1 MTARGFQ
8 HAIVLST
15 SWRATEEVLA
25 AFIVSCTACTTQL
38 VVSIKRH
45 NYDSRSPMGREMSEA
60 DQRWGARLKQ
70 ARLNAG
76 LSQKMLGIEAGID
89 AFVASTRINRYELG
103 IHRPDLLTVRKLAKV
118 LDVPVA
124 FFFADEDDEIA
135 ELLLLYKKAGTPV
148 RAEILKMLACL

>member
-1 MTARGFQ
+1 
-8 HAIVLST
+8 
-15 SWRATEEVLA
+15 
-25 AFIVSCTACTTQL
+25 
-38 VVSIKRH
+38 
-45 NYDSRSPMGREMSEA
+45 MGREMSEA

-124 FFFADEDDEIA
+124 FAAMSAGFCVAVSFAMDLHKPRKLSFFV
-135 ELLLLYKKAGTPV
+135 TSQF
-148 RAEILKMLACL
+148 RS

>member
-1 MTARGFQ
+1 
-8 HAIVLST
+8 
-15 SWRATEEVLA
+15 
-25 AFIVSCTACTTQL
+25 
-38 VVSIKRH
+38 
-45 NYDSRSPMGREMSEA
+45 MSEA
-60 DQRWGARLKQ
+60 DQKWGARLKQ

-135 ELLLLYKKAGTPV
+135 ELLLLYGKASASK
-148 RAEILKMLACL
+148 RKESLKLLAN

>member
-1 MTARGFQ
+1 
-8 HAIVLST
+8 
-15 SWRATEEVLA
+15 
-25 AFIVSCTACTTQL
+25 
-38 VVSIKRH
+38 
-45 NYDSRSPMGREMSEA
+45 MSEA

-70 ARLNAG
+70 ARLSAG

-118 LDVPVA
+118 LGVPVA

-135 ELLLLYKKAGTPV
+135 ELLLLYVKASASK
-148 RAEILKMLACL
+148 RLESLRLLAN

>member
-1 MTARGFQ
+1 MEKENEQ
-8 HAIVLST
+8 
-15 SWRATEEVLA
+15 
-25 AFIVSCTACTTQL
+25 
-38 VVSIKRH
+38 
-45 NYDSRSPMGREMSEA
+45 
-60 DQRWGARLKQ
+60 WGKRLKQ
-70 ARLNAG
+70 ARVAAG
-76 LSQKMLGIEAGID
+76 LSQKSLGIEAGID
-89 AFVASTRINRYELG
+89 QFVASTRINRYELG

>member
-1 MTARGFQ
+1 
-8 HAIVLST
+8 
-15 SWRATEEVLA
+15 
-25 AFIVSCTACTTQL
+25 
-38 VVSIKRH
+38 
-45 NYDSRSPMGREMSEA
+45 MSEA

-124 FFFADEDDEIA
+124 FFFAS
-135 ELLLLYKKAGTPV
+135 ELVLTSFVVEGAFRALRESLSLLVQRK
-148 RAEILKMLACL
+148 

>member
-1 MTARGFQ
+1 
-8 HAIVLST
+8 
-15 SWRATEEVLA
+15 
-25 AFIVSCTACTTQL
+25 
-38 VVSIKRH
+38 
-45 NYDSRSPMGREMSEA
+45 MSEA

-70 ARLNAG
+70 ARLNVG

-124 FFFADEDDEIA
+124 FFFADEDDDIA
-135 ELLLLYKKAGTPV
+135 ELLLLYKKAGSPLREDTMK
-148 RAEILKMLACL
+148 LLAGS